1 MARVSFVCNTSI
13 VVLWLGT
20 EGGVWLG
27 FFFLECSSIVGL
39 WLGSEVSLWLE
50 ILLFVM
56 LV

>member
-1 MARVSFVCNTSI
+1 MARGSFVCD
-13 VVLWLGT
+13 V
-20 EGGVWLG
+20 
-27 FFFLECSSIVGL
+27 SIVGL

>member
-1 MARVSFVCNTSI
+1 MARGSFVCDVSI
-13 VVLWLGT
+13 VV
-20 EGGVWLG
+20 
-27 FFFLECSSIVGL
+27 L

>member
-1 MARVSFVCNTSI
+1 MARGSFVCNASI

-20 EGGVWLG
+20 GG
-27 FFFLECSSIVGL
+27 GL
-39 WLGSEVSLWLE
+39 WLD

>member
-1 MARVSFVCNTSI
+1 MARGSFVCNTSI

-20 EGGVWLG
+20 E
-27 FFFLECSSIVGL
+27 
-39 WLGSEVSLWLE
+39 VSLWLE